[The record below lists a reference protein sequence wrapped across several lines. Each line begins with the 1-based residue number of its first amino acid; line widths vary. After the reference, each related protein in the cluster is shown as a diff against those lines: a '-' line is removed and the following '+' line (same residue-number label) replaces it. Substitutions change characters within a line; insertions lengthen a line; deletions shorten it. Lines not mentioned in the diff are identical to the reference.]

1 MKHLYQHI
9 NECKESVA
17 FIHSCSNN
25 IHIQNSRACEKLL
38 VQKKNKVKK
47 TKGRRGDRK
56 RGREGEGRREGRERR
71 REERRGEEKERERKS
86 SWANTRDEKTSFVL
100 CLLVS

>member
-38 VQKKNKVKK
+38 VQKKNKIKK
-47 TKGRRGDRK
+47 TKGIRGDRK

-71 REERRGEEKERERKS
+71 GEEKERERKS
-86 SWANTRDEKTSFVL
+86 SWANTRGEKTSFVL